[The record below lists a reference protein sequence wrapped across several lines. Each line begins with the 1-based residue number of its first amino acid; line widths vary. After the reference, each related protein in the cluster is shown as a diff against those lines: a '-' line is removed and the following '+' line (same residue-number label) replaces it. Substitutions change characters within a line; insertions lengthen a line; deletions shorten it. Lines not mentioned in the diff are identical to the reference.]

1 MMIAATDAPLT
12 QRSLERLA
20 ERAFMGMTRTGG
32 IASNGSGDF
41 ALAFSTAPSMRVRHE
56 APYGLLEGGPTV
68 RSDDMTPLFMAAIE
82 STEEAILNAL
92 LPLTIRPHTT
102 EAGSPLPR
110 EAVLQMLRK
119 AGVLAER

>member
-1 MMIAATDAPLT
+1 
-12 QRSLERLA
+12 
-20 ERAFMGMTRTGG
+20 MGMTRTGG

-92 LPLTIRPHTT
+92 FTAHDTAAYDGGRI
-102 EAGSPLPR
+102 AGLPR